1 MGYAFSTA
9 IILGPLVFTMA
20 SYVQILATVL
30 TMASDAA
37 WRKTFSACTAH
48 LSVVTIY
55 FGILTFMY
63 VHPAVDCDH
72 RKMGTIYFGILTFMY
87 VHPAVKYE
95 SNINKIVAIFY
106 SVITRPLLNPLIYT
120 LRNKD
125 VKEALKALVSQMQK
139 VCYPRRETKW

>member
-48 LSVVTIY
+48 LSVV
-55 FGILTFMY
+55 
-63 VHPAVDCDH
+63 
-72 RKMGTIYFGILTFMY
+72 TIYFGILTFMY

-139 VCYPRRETKW
+139 VCYPRRETK